1 MVKITILVDDL
12 NGSIDD
18 FVCSYG
24 FATLIE
30 LEDLKILFDTGTK
43 EKPLEKNLNI
53 MGFSARDLDAV
64 ILSHNH
70 YDHTNGL
77 PILLKNN
84 PNLLVYVNKD
94 WDKKIS
100 YKGKEIPS
108 KNKKIVM
115 NGRKMDKLNSNFFIT
130 DTYYSPDYGGVY
142 EHACYIKKD
151 NHLILI
157 CGCCHPGL
165 NKFLKNRRK
174 LKISESIPLTII
186 GGLHGFSFTNQEAKE
201 LNPQLNNIILCHCTS
216 KIKIFQDQFKD
227 KCSVGIVGKVYEF

>member
-1 MVKITILVDDL
+1 MAKITILVDDL
-12 NGSIDD
+12 NGSVDD

-24 FATLIE
+24 FAALIE
-30 LEDLKILFDTGTK
+30 IQNLKILFDTGTK
-43 EKPLEKNLNI
+43 EKPLQKNLSR

-77 PILLKNN
+77 AILLKDN

-100 YKGKEIPS
+100 YKGKKIPS
-108 KNKKIVM
+108 KNKKIIM
-115 NGRKMDKLNSNFFIT
+115 NGRKMDELNSNLFIT

-142 EHACYIKKD
+142 EHACYLKKK

-165 NKFLKNRRK
+165 NKFLKNRGH

-186 GGLHGFSFTNQEAKE
+186 GGLHGFSFTTQEAKE

-216 KIKIFQDQFKD
+216 KIKTFQDQFKD
-227 KCSVGIVGKVYEF
+227 KSSVGIVGKVYKF